1 MSDGLGDTLQPHRDP
16 GRRRVGVLVGML
28 MVSAGVALI
37 AVGLALLGSK
47 SGIATPPPTHATTG
61 QMPTDTGAP
70 TTNTHAWGTTV
81 HQPNPPEMD
90 AAAPGEGAE
99 LQVAYVTTSGGV
111 LIALI
116 GAGTA
121 IYTGQRQKGAPP
133 SSRSQPNPLRR
144 GMIRP
149 TTTSIRTVRRGASR
163 SSPSEP

>member
-28 MVSAGVALI
+28 MVRAGVAVI
-37 AVGLALLGSK
+37 AVGMALLGSK
-47 SGIATPPPTHATTG
+47 SGIATPPPTHATTA
-61 QMPTDTGAP
+61 QTPTDTGAP

-121 IYTGQRQKGAPP
+121 IYTGQRQKARRRQAD
-133 SSRSQPNPLRR
+133 RS
-144 GMIRP
+144 P
-149 TTTSIRTVRRGASR
+149 TPCGVG
-163 SSPSEP
+163 

>member
-1 MSDGLGDTLQPHRDP
+1 MSDGLGDTSQPHRDP

-28 MVSAGVALI
+28 LVSAGVALI
-37 AVGLALLGSK
+37 AVGLALLSSK

-61 QMPTDTGAP
+61 QMPTGTGAP
-70 TTNTHAWGTTV
+70 TNTRAPGTPV

-90 AAAPGEGAE
+90 VAAPAEGAE

-121 IYTGQRQKGAPP
+121 IYTGQRQKARRRQAD
-133 SSRSQPNPLRR
+133 RS
-144 GMIRP
+144 P
-149 TTTSIRTVRRGASR
+149 TPCGVG
-163 SSPSEP
+163 